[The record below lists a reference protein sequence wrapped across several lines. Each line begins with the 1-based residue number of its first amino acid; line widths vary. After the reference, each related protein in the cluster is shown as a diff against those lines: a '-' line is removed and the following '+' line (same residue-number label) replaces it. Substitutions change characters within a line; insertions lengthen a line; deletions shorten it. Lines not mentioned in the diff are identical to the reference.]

1 MQMLERKF
9 VVPFFICAACTSQ
22 GLRDGAKDAPFARLV
37 DQLAALLELAG
48 GATPAQN
55 AAAQFLP
62 QTLAAHGR
70 VVCGVLFQ
78 FGRVP
83 RLPKALGSGVWH
95 WRLVEERFK
104 SRFNESEE

>member
-22 GLRDGAKDAPFARLV
+22 GLRDARLV

-95 WRLVEERFK
+95 WRLVEERSK